1 MKTNDSDIRIVKKIN
16 TLMNENDNKID
27 KIYEEQKSIGGEEDL
42 EISEN
47 LKINLQSSKDSRKSI
62 FSIISIKEDEE
73 EEKENKEN
81 LENSSKS
88 DKSNLKRINTGMSQI
103 SNASSGSNRNLTF
116 WELVK
121 LKMND
126 IKNHLIFNYNIFSHP
141 NNIVS
146 ISQKLTKEIQI
157 FDIKYSNQEELL
169 NRLKN
174 IPWFSYREN
183 FEQIKD
189 DEIIYTSDA
198 GWGCMFRASQMI
210 FAQGLCKLNNIN
222 SLYDFI
228 NQFFAYF
235 YDNKIPIRFMC
246 KPKKKGK
253 EKENNI
259 SKNKSNLFN
268 SFEIIDK
275 DNDLLN
281 ISFINLTSEMIQGLE
296 NMSER
301 KSNSEYIIPPYS
313 IRNFIKVEKYVNK
326 NGKKLGE
333 WFSNYDAIRLISTI
347 NKKMNSFKDCDFKVL
362 NFNEGIIRIN
372 EIIQNCFEEYIEDK
386 NLIDFE
392 ILSLSSIECSNII
405 NNNLESN
412 KYIFDGKKYTFKHKF
427 ILFISIRHGL
437 YNLEEDYFNDVLEI
451 FDIDTNIGMI
461 GGKNTRAFYFIG
473 KCDDNLIFLDPHY
486 VQETLTIKQIGT
498 NIVQDSYIP
507 NDIFYIPVNE
517 LSPSFTIGFAV
528 KDMKNFKKL
537 MQKLTDDKYFFDE
550 LE

>member
-313 IRNFIKVEKYVNK
+313 IRNFIKVQKYVNK